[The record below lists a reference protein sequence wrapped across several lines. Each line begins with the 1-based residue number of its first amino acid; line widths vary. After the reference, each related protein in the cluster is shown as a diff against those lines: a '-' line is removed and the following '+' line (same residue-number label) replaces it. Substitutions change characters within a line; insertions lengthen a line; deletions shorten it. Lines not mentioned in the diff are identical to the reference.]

1 MNGLKLQHIAVYSN
15 IYTVLVRLCQ
25 YYNMNSVETV
35 KVEYN
40 NKISTAI
47 QLINLILKKMKSTY
61 RHKTWSKSL
70 PYLEDH
76 TNTQL
81 FKLSIQNR

>member
-1 MNGLKLQHIAVYSN
+1 
-15 IYTVLVRLCQ
+15 
-25 YYNMNSVETV
+25 MNSVETV

-47 QLINLILKKMKSTY
+47 QLILKKMKSTY

-76 TNTQL
+76 
-81 FKLSIQNR
+81 

>member
-1 MNGLKLQHIAVYSN
+1 MELGNGIFYSISRDHKQPIKRSEFN
-15 IYTVLVRLCQ
+15 KVLYKATFILVRLCQ

-47 QLINLILKKMKSTY
+47 QLILKKMKSTY
-61 RHKTWSKSL
+61 RHKKV
-70 PYLEDH
+70 E
-76 TNTQL
+76 
-81 FKLSIQNR
+81 

>member
-1 MNGLKLQHIAVYSN
+1 
-15 IYTVLVRLCQ
+15 
-25 YYNMNSVETV
+25 MNSVETV

-47 QLINLILKKMKSTY
+47 QLILKKTKCTY
-61 RHKTWSKSL
+61 RHKTWGKSL
-70 PYLEDH
+70 PYLQDH

-81 FKLSIQNR
+81 FKLSIQYQLIIKCSADNSLPDNLS